1 MPSPERQAVKKAE
14 IKLVRYIDDIE
25 PLAYIRKSKQPKKEY
40 AVSPDAHIQRQGAM
54 RKVDASRKAEA
65 GEAEQSDD
73 IFGGIRS
80 YRQRIADKLGP
91 QSNAPGSLFQ
101 SRQN

>member
-1 MPSPERQAVKKAE
+1 
-14 IKLVRYIDDIE
+14 
-25 PLAYIRKSKQPKKEY
+25 
-40 AVSPDAHIQRQGAM
+40 M